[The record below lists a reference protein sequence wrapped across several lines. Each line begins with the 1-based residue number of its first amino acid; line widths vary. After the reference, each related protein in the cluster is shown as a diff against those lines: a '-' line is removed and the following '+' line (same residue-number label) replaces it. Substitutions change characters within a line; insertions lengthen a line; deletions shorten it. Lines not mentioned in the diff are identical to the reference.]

1 MLQKL
6 YIKNLAIIQELEIEF
21 DESFNV
27 FTGQTGAGKSLI
39 LGALGLLLGFRQ
51 TAATV
56 RPSAKEALISAVFD
70 VPDREL
76 LKELAQIIDIPMEEG
91 ELILQRRIL
100 QSGKTSNTVN
110 SVPIP
115 TQTLKQIGE
124 LLVDVHGQHENQYL
138 LRPSVQLRLLDTYA
152 GLNEA
157 AEEFAAVHH
166 RWQDAV
172 RRRRALGEQAELRT
186 QQIELYEFQ
195 LQEIDQAKLKPNER
209 QDLEAEQ
216 RQLSNVEKLRE
227 LATVLVRSLEESD
240 YPLLDQIRSLYSRAN
255 HLADID
261 ARLAG
266 LPAQINSAIVELDDV
281 AKTLSGYLDDL
292 ESDPQRL
299 AELDERLAV
308 LMRLAKKYGHGDIEA
323 VLPYRQ
329 EIAGKLD
336 QLRAQQS
343 DFEGIDGEIARLARD
358 REDLGRKLSE
368 RRKKSAA
375 KLAAAVN
382 KQLDELA
389 MPDAKF
395 QVDFAP
401 TGPENPSPQGLET
414 VEFMIQ
420 TNPGQPVLPL
430 RKIASAGELSRI
442 MLGIKSILASPGRSS
457 VLVFDEVDSNVGGR
471 LGEVIGTK
479 LARLAGS
486 QQVICISHLPQIAA
500 FADRHFVVQKQ
511 SARNETVSSVK
522 PIDGQDRVR
531 EIAEMISGK
540 NFSDT
545 TLKQAEEMLKTCRKI
560 VKAL

>member
-531 EIAEMISGK
+531 EIAEMISGR